1 MLSLLVREKADW
13 IPPPPPSPPL
23 DEILYVTI
31 IGVAIK
37 TSTTFLRLKSHIDF
51 QLPGCF
57 IQIIFRS
64 STLLL
69 FKLSVVCHFQ
79 LGEPGLLFECR
90 GQKSHILH
98 NTLIPYS
105 IPYSVPYS
113 VPFRIPHFTRY
124 LERCIEN
131 SSSTTCLLS
140 RSSCKPPSLCHIES
154 CQLHDSVADPGILK
168 GRGPAAISSKRGGGG
183 LLGEICIKNKQNF
196 LKKGGP
202 DPWTPHP

>member
-1 MLSLLVREKADW
+1 MLRLLVREEADW
-13 IPPPPPSPPL
+13 IPPPSPPL

-37 TSTTFLRLKSHIDF
+37 TFKTSTIFLRLKSHFDF

-79 LGEPGLLFECR
+79 LGGPGLLFECR
-90 GQKSHILH
+90 GQTSRILH

-124 LERCIEN
+124 
-131 SSSTTCLLS
+131 
-140 RSSCKPPSLCHIES
+140 PF
-154 CQLHDSVADPGILK
+154 QLKLP
-168 GRGPAAISSKRGGGG
+168 GPADN
-183 LLGEICIKNKQNF
+183 LLDMKHYNNHFNTTLPSMFPF
-196 LKKGGP
+196 L
-202 DPWTPHP
+202 